1 MKINVISDLHLD
13 FSDLTLPGG
22 DVLILSGDICEA
34 RHLKRDMYNKDMVLL
49 EHERKDQRPDR
60 YYRFFEEEC
69 SKYREVIMVMGN
81 HEHYGFQYQKTY
93 PHIASQ
99 LPDNVTLLENQTHTI
114 DDVVFVGATL
124 WTDMNKEDPQTLFGI
139 KGYMNDY
146 RIIDNSNEVVHYKK
160 SIYKKD
166 EEGNYITEKVG
177 EVNTTIVDHYEMDT
191 RPGKFTPELSVVEH
205 KLMLDTIK
213 ATVESNPDCKY
224 VVIGHHAPSKL
235 STKPKY
241 QKDVMVNG
249 AYSSDLSEFI
259 LDHPQIK
266 VWTHGHTHDVFD
278 YMIGST
284 RIICNPR
291 GYDAYEDRADKF
303 ELLFFEV

>member
-13 FSDLTLPGG
+13 FADLTLPGG

-34 RHLKRDMYNKDMVLL
+34 RRLKKDMYNPDMVLF

-69 SKYREVIMVMGN
+69 SKYREVVMVMGN

-93 PHIASQ
+93 AHIASQ

-114 DDVVFVGATL
+114 DDVIFVGCTL
-124 WTDMNKEDPQTLFGI
+124 WTDMNQSDPLTMFHMKSQ
-139 KGYMNDY
+139 MNDY
-146 RIIDNSNEVVHYKK
+146 RQVTMFNESKNVYHRLDPERTVADHYKSK
-160 SIYKKD
+160 V
-166 EEGNYITEKVG
+166 YIQQ
-177 EVNTTIVDHYEMDT
+177 IVEAD
-191 RPGKFTPELSVVEH
+191 PLK
-205 KLMLDTIK
+205 
-213 ATVESNPDCKY
+213 KY
-224 VVIGHHAPSKL
+224 VVVTHHAPSKS
-235 STKPKY
+235 STHPHY
-241 QKDVMVNG
+241 INDTLMNG

-266 VWTHGHTHDVFD
+266 FWTHGHTHDPFD

-291 GYDAYEDRADKF
+291 GYSGYEARANKFDATVGF
-303 ELLFFEV
+303 EI